1 MEEKDVSYL
10 SVEEVDRQQIE
21 ISLIT
26 GVLGV
31 LGGIIAAL
39 LGGGLPVFTG
49 AVCGTA
55 TGIAFHWWLYHDL
68 KTAISLT
75 SASAGRYANV
85 HSILRITALVI
96 VLILFMLNRWIEINA
111 LSMFAGL
118 IIIKPVVYVYNIRK
132 AGKTPAEK
140 NNEH

>member
-39 LGGGLPVFTG
+39 LGGTVLSLVGSHQYNMMNVA
-49 AVCGTA
+49 AV
-55 TGIAFHWWLYHDL
+55 
-68 KTAISLT
+68 S
-75 SASAGRYANV
+75 
-85 HSILRITALVI
+85 LVI
-96 VLILFMLNRWIEINA
+96 GACCVY
-111 LSMFAGL
+111 
-118 IIIKPVVYVYNIRK
+118 IIRTKK
-132 AGKTPAEK
+132 ETK
-140 NNEH
+140 